1 MGADNLLL
9 HYPPPFNHEYEREA
23 INALGEWDLE
33 RRICELDRE
42 IDRLE
47 CDAWNAEGDLDFPK
61 AERLVGEAGAKRAEY
76 NRHKQQLND
85 MLSGDF

>member
-1 MGADNLLL
+1 MGTDNLLIGW
-9 HYPPPFNHEYEREA
+9 PPREHPDYQREA
-23 INALGEWDLE
+23 MDALGEWDLE

-47 CDAWNAEGDLDFPK
+47 CAAWNAEGDLDFAK